1 MQTPRTLPSGFHTIT
16 PMLAYKSAAA
26 AIEFYID
33 AFEAEEVMRLTDPQ
47 GRVVHAELRLGDS
60 LLMLAD
66 EDPQYNATPES
77 VGKSTVILNLYSD
90 DVDALVTRA
99 TAAGATV
106 AIPVKDQFYGDRSGR
121 LIDPFG
127 YIWIVATRIEDV
139 SPEEMQ
145 RRFDAMMAGT

>member
-1 MQTPRTLPSGFHTIT
+1 MSTPRTLPPGFHTIT

-66 EDPQYNATPES
+66 EDPQYNATPET
-77 VGKSTVILNLYSD
+77 VGKSTVILNFYTD

-106 AIPVKDQFYGDRSGR
+106 AIPVKDQFYGDRCGR

-127 YIWIVATRIEDV
+127 YIWIVATRIEEV

-145 RRFDAMMAGT
+145 RRFDAMMSGT

>member
-1 MQTPRTLPSGFHTIT
+1 MNTPRTLPSGFHTIT

-47 GRVVHAELRLGDS
+47 GRVAHAELRLGDS

-77 VGKSTVILNLYSD
+77 VGKSTVIVHLYSD

-106 AIPVKDQFYGDRSGR
+106 AIPVKDQFYGDRSGH

>member
-1 MQTPRTLPSGFHTIT
+1 MNTPRTLPSGFHTIT

-77 VGKSTVILNLYSD
+77 VGKSTVIVNLYSD

>member
-1 MQTPRTLPSGFHTIT
+1 MSTPRTLPPGFHTIT

-66 EDPQYNATPES
+66 EDPQYNATPET
-77 VGKSTVILNLYSD
+77 VGKSTVILNFYTD

-106 AIPVKDQFYGDRSGR
+106 AISVKDQFYGDRSGR

-127 YIWIVATRIEDV
+127 YIWIVATRIEEV

-145 RRFDAMMAGT
+145 RRFDAMMSGT

>member
-1 MQTPRTLPSGFHTIT
+1 MNTPRTLPSGFHTIT

-47 GRVVHAELRLGDS
+47 GRVAHAELRLGDS

-77 VGKSTVILNLYSD
+77 VGKSTVIVHLYSD